1 MSASTA
7 AVPTANTNGNHAL
20 SLDSHSSQDVRRRTV
35 VVAKKKASPEL
46 LTGGGVNG
54 VSEDKIASKKD
65 LSHTIRGE
73 SVLDKPK
80 YSSEA
85 RKDVVASA
93 AAERRKKSSTKQEK
107 AKWVNALSV
116 LVKLC
121 LLISAIT
128 WMGQLVWRW
137 QNGELSFTT
146 LDMESRLS
154 KVEGF
159 KKTTKMLQV
168 QLDILDKKLGNEIDK
183 TKRDIT
189 KQFEAKGNELEKKM
203 KALEDKTGKL
213 DKSIAELRDMGF
225 LSKKEFEE
233 ILSQLKEKKGLGG
246 TDDDITL
253 DDIRLYAKEIVE
265 IEIAKHSADG
275 LGMVD
280 YGLGSGGAKVVS
292 HSESFMTGKNYIP
305 GRSSVHGT
313 AQKMLEPSFGQPGE
327 CFALKGSSG
336 FVDVKLRT
344 GIIPEAITLEHVDKS
359 VAYDRSSAPKDFQI
373 RGWYQGPQEGSGKD
387 SNVMA
392 ALGEFSYN
400 LDNSNAQT
408 FQLERSSNPQVVNMV
423 RFEFSSNHGNS
434 ELTCI
439 YRFRVHGTEPDPLS
453 TAA

>member
-7 AVPTANTNGNHAL
+7 AIPAANTNGNHAL
-20 SLDSHSSQDVRRRTV
+20 SLDSHSSQDVRRRMV

-46 LTGGGVNG
+46 LAEGVNG
-54 VSEDKIASKKD
+54 VSEDRIASKKD

-73 SVLDKPK
+73 SVLDKTK
-80 YSSEA
+80 YSSDA
-85 RKDVVASA
+85 RKDAVASA

-107 AKWVNALSV
+107 AKWVTALSV

-233 ILSQLKEKKGLGG
+233 ILSQLKEKKGL
-246 TDDDITL
+246 DDDITL

-265 IEIAKHSADG
+265 IEMAKHSADG

-280 YGLGSGGAKVVS
+280 YALGSGGAKVVS
-292 HSESFMTGKNYIP
+292 HSEPFMTSKNYLP
-305 GRSSVHGT
+305 SRSNVHGT

-336 FVDVKLRT
+336 FVDVKLRA

-359 VAYDRSSAPKDFQI
+359 VAYDRSSAPKDFQV
-373 RGWYQGPQEGSGKD
+373 RGWDQRSQEVSDKD

-408 FQLERSSNPQVVNMV
+408 FQLERSANPQAVNMV

-439 YRFRVHGTEPDPLS
+439 YRFRVHGTESIPLDI
-453 TAA
+453 AE